1 MKGWAHTMSSL
12 SMFPAGIVPGS
23 PSSSLCSYMQLAD
36 RTFWYRDV
44 DLYSRFFLWAGRLW
58 SYGLEGL
65 PEHYEASEKRKKEPM
80 RGHLT
85 NIFKE
90 E

>member
-12 SMFPAGIVPGS
+12 SMFSQLGL
-23 PSSSLCSYMQLAD
+23 SLAAPLLLCVLICSWL
-36 RTFWYRDV
+36 TFWYRDV

-65 PEHYEASEKRKKEPM
+65 PEHYEASEKEKK
-80 RGHLT
+80 
-85 NIFKE
+85 NQ
-90 E
+90 

>member
-12 SMFPAGIVPGS
+12 SMFS
-23 PSSSLCSYMQLAD
+23 QQLAD

-65 PEHYEASEKRKKEPM
+65 PEHYEASEKEKK
-80 RGHLT
+80 
-85 NIFKE
+85 NQ
-90 E
+90 